1 MDIRKDI
8 DIEAYPVKKQL
19 QSSSIYREDSNLL
32 YERKMDEAQE
42 AKETLENLQR
52 HDRKMRAKLGP
63 K

>member
-1 MDIRKDI
+1 M
-8 DIEAYPVKKQL
+8 
-19 QSSSIYREDSNLL
+19 SSSIYREDSNLL

>member
-52 HDRKMRAKLGP
+52 HDRKMRAKLGS